1 MYVGAYQAKCK
12 ISNSTGGSLVRRDH
26 LLCLLGC
33 FNCSVMQFL
42 LLQVEDGGGHSVKVL
57 LGIKCLCGSPSSS
70 FGNKKFFT
78 YDF

>member
-12 ISNSTGGSLVRRDH
+12 ISKPIGGSLVRRDH

-42 LLQVEDGGGHSVKVL
+42 LLQVVEDGGHSVKLL
-57 LGIKCLCGSPSSS
+57 LGLNCLCWSPFSS
-70 FGNKKFFT
+70 FGNKKF
-78 YDF
+78 YADDF